1 MNDSEWKD
9 EIDKAHAKE
18 DIEKELD
25 KLQRIRTR
33 MQRDLE
39 AMKESERQLRFLARR
54 SLGKEKETVLEPDDY
69 RVVPTSKK
77 ATIIK

>member
-9 EIDKAHAKE
+9 EVDKAHAKE

-25 KLQRIRTR
+25 MLQRVRTR

-39 AMKESERQLRFLARR
+39 KMKESERHLRFLIRR
-54 SLGKEKETVLEPDDY
+54 SLKKEKETVLEPDDY
-69 RVVPTSKK
+69 RVIPTSKK
-77 ATIIK
+77 QQ